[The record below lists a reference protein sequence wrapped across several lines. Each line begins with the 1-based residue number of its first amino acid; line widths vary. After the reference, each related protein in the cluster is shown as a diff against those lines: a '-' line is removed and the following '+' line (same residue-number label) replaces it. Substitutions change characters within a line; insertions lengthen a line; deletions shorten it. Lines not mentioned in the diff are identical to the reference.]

1 MRRFKNILAV
11 YDLVPGCDET
21 LQKAVD
27 LASRNRARL
36 TVVQAINPVAN
47 PRETI
52 AERERLMQRIME
64 GIFLPDS
71 QKAGVVRQGPPA
83 ECILEIANRIGADL
97 VITPE
102 HNKGFAAQVLGFD
115 ISAELLRHANCPT
128 WVVRKQSEANFKC
141 IVAAL
146 NAGKA
151 DALDCQAN
159 RRILEIGSSLAVIEQ
174 AELHLVYAWDYEGR
188 ERDMMASELP
198 RGKRNDLSTQA
209 RLRSLER
216 IVELTE
222 HVLGDFSDYKAMP
235 IRGRPRGAIANY
247 VKEQDADLLIIDGQ
261 VDNPIKAAFIE
272 NTTTH
277 LLRQSSCSVLCTR
290 PAPAPGVP
298 VLDSACAATDF
309 PRDSGKRPIP
319 SAAGPTP

>member
-1 MRRFKNILAV
+1 
-11 YDLVPGCDET
+11 
-21 LQKAVD
+21 
-27 LASRNRARL
+27 
-36 TVVQAINPVAN
+36 
-47 PRETI
+47 
-52 AERERLMQRIME
+52 
-64 GIFLPDS
+64 
-71 QKAGVVRQGPPA
+71 
-83 ECILEIANRIGADL
+83 
-97 VITPE
+97 
-102 HNKGFAAQVLGFD
+102 
-115 ISAELLRHANCPT
+115 
-128 WVVRKQSEANFKC
+128 
-141 IVAAL
+141 
-146 NAGKA
+146 
-151 DALDCQAN
+151 
-159 RRILEIGSSLAVIEQ
+159 
-174 AELHLVYAWDYEGR
+174 
-188 ERDMMASELP
+188 MASELP

-277 LLRQSSCSVLCTR
+277 LLRQSGCSVLCTR